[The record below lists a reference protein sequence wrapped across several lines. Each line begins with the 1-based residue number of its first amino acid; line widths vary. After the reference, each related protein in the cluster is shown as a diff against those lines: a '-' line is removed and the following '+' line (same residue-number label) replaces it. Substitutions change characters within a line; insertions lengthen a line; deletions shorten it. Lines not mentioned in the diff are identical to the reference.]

1 MIHFATLNQ
10 ILSDKYTNL
19 VITSE
24 CDFNGVVFT
33 CEYTGKHQDQTR
45 FTLVYKTPVNK
56 AICTFSM
63 SIYDKNGIRIEE
75 RYESCKSEDSQK
87 VINKLLPKN
96 IK

>member
-1 MIHFATLNQ
+1 MIHFSTLNQ
-10 ILSDKYTNL
+10 ILNTKYSNL

-24 CDFNGVVFT
+24 CGFDGYVFT

-45 FTLVYKTPVNK
+45 FTLVYKTPICR

-63 SIYDKNGIRIEE
+63 TIYDKNGIRIEE
-75 RYESCKSEDSQK
+75 RYESCKAEDSQK
-87 VINKLLPKN
+87 TITKFLPKN